1 MLFDFALRLWRLLP
15 LTTQRKRHL
24 KNCLFQHLPLIFG
37 WTKTYQSWQNFNAP
51 IQSGWV
57 HRQQITLPG
66 QPSFSVSE
74 YVPLLEAA
82 PFKSNA
88 ARLICFYLPQFH
100 PIPENEAWWGEG
112 FTEWTNVE
120 PAQPLFDSHYQP
132 RVPGELGYY
141 SLLDPAVQRRQVE
154 LAKLYGIYGFCIY
167 FYWFA
172 GKRLLEAPIQNYLND
187 RSLDLPF
194 CLCWANENWSR
205 RWDGLDSEILIAQN
219 HSAEDDVA
227 FIAHVAAYMRDPRY
241 IRIDGKPLLLVYRP
255 SLLPSAKKTAARW
268 RSWCRSNGIG
278 EIYLAYTQSFET
290 APPANYGFDAAIEF
304 PPNNSGPPDIT
315 GQMTPHGD
323 DFSSNVFDWRVF
335 IERSRAYKNPGY
347 ELFRG
352 VCPSWDNTAR
362 RKNAGTVLHNSSP
375 RGYQEWLFNAIAN
388 TCDRIANPDN
398 RFVFINAWN
407 EWAEGA
413 YLEPDQ
419 RYGYAYLEATRLALL
434 RNCIIRENTTVAA
447 QPPLAIVVHAF
458 YEDVFEEILNHI
470 GRLGSIPFHLYV
482 TCPLEKAETVRA
494 CLVASG
500 QRYSLLPLPNRGR
513 DVLPFFKIMP
523 TVIEGGHRYLIKVHT
538 KKSVHRQDG
547 DTWRSDLF
555 DKLLTDS
562 AIRDALEHFKNVR
575 TVGIL
580 GPEGH
585 VVPMSYYWGSNAAR
599 VEHLSARLGIDRS
612 TLKNLSFVAGTMFFA
627 RTQAL
632 LPLMNLAICEDDFE
646 EELHQVDG
654 TMAHAIERVISVG
667 AKAVSLDT
675 RTISEERKTHTDYPF
690 AEKTG
695 LDGLP

>member
-1 MLFDFALRLWRLLP
+1 MLYDIAQRLWRQLP
-15 LTTQRKRHL
+15 LTAQRKWHL
-24 KNCLFQHLPLIFG
+24 KNLLFRHLPLVFG
-37 WTKTYQSWQNFNAP
+37 RTKAYQSWLNFNAP
-51 IQSGWV
+51 IRSGWG
-57 HRQQITLPG
+57 HRQQSVLPM
-66 QPSFSVSE
+66 QPDSGVSE
-74 YVPLLEAA
+74 YVPLLEGPPLQGPLA
-82 PFKSNA
+82 K
-88 ARLICFYLPQFH
+88 LICFYLPQFH
-100 PIPENEAWWGEG
+100 PIAENDAWWGAG

-120 PAQPLFDSHYQP
+120 PAQPMFVGHYQP

-141 SLLDPAVQRRQVE
+141 NLLDPSVLRRQVE
-154 LAKLYGIYGFCIY
+154 LARLYGIHGFCFY

-172 GKRLLEAPIQNYLND
+172 GKRLLDAPIQHYLND
-187 RSLDLPF
+187 RSLDFPF

-205 RWDGLDSEILIAQN
+205 KWDGLDSEILISQN
-219 HSAEDDVA
+219 HSAADDLA

-255 SLLPSAKKTAARW
+255 SLLPSARKTAARW
-268 RSWCRSNGIG
+268 RTWCMNSGIG

-290 APPANYGFDAAIEF
+290 VPPAQYGFDAAIEF

-315 GQMTPHGD
+315 EQMTLLGSD
-323 DFSSNVFDWRVF
+323 LSNTIFDWRVF
-335 IERSRAYKNPGY
+335 IERSRAYTNPGY

-362 RKNAGTVLHNSSP
+362 RKNVSTIFHNSSP
-375 RGYQEWLFNAIAN
+375 RGYQEWLVNAIAN
-388 TCDRIANPDN
+388 TCDQIANPNN
-398 RFVFINAWN
+398 RFAFINAWN

-419 RYGYAYLEATRLALL
+419 RYGYAYLEATRLALV
-434 RNCIIRENTTVAA
+434 RSSIIREDIKMTQAV
-447 QPPLAIVVHAF
+447 LAIVVHAF
-458 YEDVFEEILNHI
+458 YEDVFEEILAYI
-470 GRLGSIPFHLYV
+470 GRLTSTTIHLYV
-482 TCPLEKAETVRA
+482 TCPLEKAETVRDR
-494 CLVASG
+494 LVASG

-513 DVLPFFKIMP
+513 DVLPFLKIMP
-523 TVIEGGHRYLIKVHT
+523 RVIEGGHRVLIKVHT

-547 DTWRSDLF
+547 DIWRSELF
-555 DKLLTDS
+555 DSLLTHS
-562 AIRDALEHFKNVR
+562 AICDALEHFGKVV
-575 TVGIL
+575 TTGIL
-580 GPEGH
+580 GPKGH

-612 TLKNLSFVAGTMFFA
+612 TLKDLNFVAGTMFFA

-654 TMAHAIERVISVG
+654 TMAHAIERIISVG

-675 RTISEERKTHTDYPF
+675 RTISEERQTHTDYPF